1 VTEGHHFKFFEVE
14 AYAAGGKESQL
25 VDQYYFQDVL
35 VTGLQSDG
43 ANANEVSLDY
53 GAFSHGHI
61 EQDIKGGAG
70 PTTETGWDF
79 VHNDSFSHPVAAD
92 VDLF

>member
-1 VTEGHHFKFFEVE
+1 V
-14 AYAAGGKESQL
+14 
-25 VDQYYFQDVL
+25 
-35 VTGLQSDG
+35 
-43 ANANEVSLDY
+43 NLDY

-61 EQDIKGGAG
+61 EQDFKGGAG

-79 VHNDSFSHPVAAD
+79 VSNEPFHHPVAAD